1 MAPTVAM
8 KVFAVV
14 ITSSPGPT
22 PTALSESLSA
32 SVPEFTPMAWRVP
45 IIPAKFC
52 SNSRTGL
59 PRVKSPV
66 GTNLRNRSRISSM
79 FWALNCFGR

>member
-1 MAPTVAM
+1 M
-8 KVFAVV
+8 KVLAVV

-22 PTALSESLSA
+22 PSAFSPSLIA
-32 SVPEFTPMAWRVP
+32 SVPEFTPIEWRVP
-45 IIPAKFC
+45 IMAANFS

-59 PRVKSPV
+59 PSVKSPV

-79 FWALNCFGR
+79 FSALNCLGR